1 MQVFIYDIST
11 LSHPDTGR
19 NTSGEGSHKHTHKHT
34 ALGSHGHGSSGHSH
48 SKTSAS
54 SAPSSMVWK
63 VLHAQSSGKSYGVS
77 ISKNNTAI
85 LTYGSESSLKAWSL
99 SNSTDVN
106 K

>member
-1 MQVFIYDIST
+1 MFDALCIQVFIYDIST

-19 NTSGEGSHKHTHKHT
+19 SSSGEGSHKHNLQHT
-34 ALGSHGHGSSGHSH
+34 TLNSQNHN
-48 SKTSAS
+48 KTAS
-54 SAPSSMVWK
+54 SFVPSSMVWK

-99 SNSTDVN
+99 SNSNDVN